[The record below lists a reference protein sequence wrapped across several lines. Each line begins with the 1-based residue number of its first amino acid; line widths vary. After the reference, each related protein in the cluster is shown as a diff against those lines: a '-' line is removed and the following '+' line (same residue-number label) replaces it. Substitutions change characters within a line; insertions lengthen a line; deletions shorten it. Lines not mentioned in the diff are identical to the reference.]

1 MKGQITLIDKFNMLL
16 IISLLMPPN
25 NMPCYDKGKQM
36 QKVKHT
42 FKNYMKNNYK
52 KNWIIIAY
60 NYVDFT

>member
-1 MKGQITLIDKFNMLL
+1 MLL
-16 IISLLMPPN
+16 IISLLRPPN

-36 QKVKHT
+36 QKMKHT

-52 KNWIIIAY
+52 RNWIIIAY